1 MDVCLPTHCVQRP
14 KQFLLFIHSAWQL
27 MPSGIGAILGNSSC
41 VKGHKPGWLTR
52 VHAVPT
58 AHVHTFLLIVSGP
71 GWPYPWGPVGIG
83 CTEPFNRIR
92 LMSLH
97 DKAQSLWLLHSA
109 GGRHTSEQSF
119 LAEPVNSDPMTQLHH
134 LQNFPGEILKDVQ
147 KILITALF
155 ITVKNRNTRNTRKR
169 EPAKLMIYIM
179 EDQEVVNS
187 CGKLFTDR
195 GRRSFTTKASKKTHY
210 TVIPAFCFW
219 KQSLKKMLE

>member
-1 MDVCLPTHCVQRP
+1 MPACLPTHCVQRP

-58 AHVHTFLLIVSGP
+58 AHVHTFLLVSGA

-83 CTEPFNRIR
+83 CTEPFNGIR
-92 LMSLH
+92 LMSLR

-109 GGRHTSEQSF
+109 GGVHTSEQSF
-119 LAEPVNSDPMTQLHH
+119 LAEPANSDPVTLLHH
-134 LQNFPGEILKDVQ
+134 LQNFPGEILRDVQ

-155 ITVKNRNTRNTRKR
+155 ITAKNRNSRNTRKR
-169 EPAKLMIYIM
+169 EPTKLMIYIV
-179 EDQEVVNS
+179 EHQEVVNS
-187 CGKLFTDR
+187 YGKLFTDR
-195 GRRSFTTKASKKTHY
+195 GRRWFTTEASKKSVT
-210 TVIPAFCFW
+210 
-219 KQSLKKMLE
+219 L